1 MQPRARRA
9 PALRLSI
16 FLLVLFL
23 ALVILWPAGSAVQR
37 IIAGATRTTELKP
50 LPASFAPVL
59 LLESLGWAGLIAGFA
74 TLLGWPVAWSV
85 RRHGWRLAPLLITP
99 MLMPPYLAYA
109 GWNLLRA
116 PDTPLGALMERAAE
130 HGYRWLPIATG
141 KALAI
146 LGLALWAAPAAAL
159 LTGLV
164 LRRTDDALLDQLALD
179 AGRGVRFRLGRAR
192 LAAPGLAASFLLI
205 TLIMLGSAVP
215 VHLAQIP
222 TWSINLWKVLDLIP
236 LDEQWR
242 LWARTWPLVL
252 LAVAGVLL
260 FRRIMTPGTGWAE
273 PASRPSTAPR
283 PSRPRLSFSS
293 LAAFA
298 VLALGVGGPLVLFA
312 LHLKTTRSIPM
323 FWSISGRAIRDG
335 LIVAGSVAVISAL
348 LIILVWSAMSASR
361 PSTTRS
367 GAPRI
372 PRLISW
378 SLAPL
383 ILAAL
388 LPGVMIGSVVAR
400 AWDNLPLIR
409 DAAGIIILAHL
420 ARFAAIPALTGLWL
434 VLAEPR
440 EERDLRAVDGVSG
453 LRGWA
458 SAVWPTQAGLI
469 IGISIAAG
477 LLSFFEI
484 EAAVVVQPPGLENLS
499 RQILGFLHFS
509 RTEEMG
515 AAAITLI
522 GGGLIAAVIAGWAL
536 RRASR
541 DRPVS
546 PAGLTRAAGRGL

>member
-1 MQPRARRA
+1 MQPRAHRLH
-9 PALRLSI
+9 PAL
-16 FLLVLFL
+16 LLLLLFI
-23 ALVILWPAGSAVQR
+23 ALVILWPAGSVVQR
-37 IIAGATRTTELKP
+37 LIAAAIRNADLKP
-50 LPASFAPVL
+50 LPFSFAPTL
-59 LLESLGWAGLIAGFA
+59 LLESLAWASLIAALA
-74 TLLGWPVAWSV
+74 TLLGWPVAWAV
-85 RRHGWRLAPLLITP
+85 RRRGWRLAPLLITP

-164 LRRTDDALLDQLALD
+164 LRRIDDALLDQLALD
-179 AGRGVRFRLGRAR
+179 TGRGSRFRLGRAR

-236 LDEQWR
+236 PDEQWR
-242 LWARTWPLVL
+242 LWARMWPLVL
-252 LAVAGVLL
+252 FAIAGLLVL
-260 FRRIMTPGTGWAE
+260 RRIMRPGTGWAE
-273 PASRPSTAPR
+273 PSVSSRRWS
-283 PSRPRLSFSS
+283 LGFSS
-293 LAAFA
+293 LAAAF
-298 VLALGVGGPLVLFA
+298 VISLGVAGPLILFA

-335 LIVAGSVAVISAL
+335 LIVAGSVALISTL
-348 LIILVWSAMSASR
+348 LIILVWSAMSFAAPR
-361 PSTTRS
+361 TTRA
-367 GAPRI
+367 GAHRV

-388 LPGVMIGSVVAR
+388 LPGIMIGSIVAR
-400 AWDNLPLIR
+400 AWDTLPIIR

-440 EERDLRAVDGVSG
+440 DERDIRAVDGVSG

-458 SAVWPTQAGLI
+458 SAVWPTQAGVI
-469 IGISIAAG
+469 IGTSIATG

-522 GGGLIAAVIAGWAL
+522 GGGLIAALIAGWFL
-536 RRASR
+536 RRPFR
-541 DRPVS
+541 DRPAS
-546 PAGLTRAAGRGL
+546 PMSRPGL